1 MYEQGQEWSQVVATE
16 SGTVLIA
23 AGRSGL
29 GRYDSARS
37 EMTYLGNSG
46 KTARHMALIDNDAS
60 VAVAF
65 ENGDEAMSFRW
76 EVDVFSTTDRSE
88 FPRFR
93 LNSRAESNAES
104 ERSNKGT
111 PS

>member
-1 MYEQGQEWSQVVATE
+1 
-16 SGTVLIA
+16 
-23 AGRSGL
+23 
-29 GRYDSARS
+29 
-37 EMTYLGNSG
+37 MTYLGNSG